1 MPTLPTRR
9 IRCVITVDLER
20 YEKETGIKLTTAMFE
35 GIAAAIA
42 GGTAGDLERF
52 GLTIEVTEE

>member
-1 MPTLPTRR
+1 
-9 IRCVITVDLER
+9 VITVDLER